1 MNQSINAVMRY
12 RIYILFLIVV
22 STDHLNAQNLLKKY
36 IDSAKSKSPLI
47 KDNQNQLKTSDIELQ
62 RLKIFF
68 TKAQTAFSANIL
80 FSPIVSHDG
89 STKLELNSNGADKY
103 YGFDLSQTNG
113 GLYQG
118 LFTYTQPLFGE
129 KKYEVFARQMEVSK
143 QLNQNAVKLTEHD
156 IEKLVTDQYILCQL
170 DKKQIDFTDSMLHI
184 LSDQAGVVQK
194 LAANNLLKQTDVTL
208 LKIEAENT
216 KNQLLTFKSIYKR
229 DFADL
234 NLISGITDTT
244 IIELP
249 DLSLGLYRDNIVSSN
264 YDEKFKID
272 SLGLVTAQ
280 QSFEVRYKPQ
290 VNFFTNAGLNAV
302 YVPQILNRLGFSAGL
317 SLSWIINDGHQ
328 KELMQKKTN
337 IQLQTVSAYK
347 ENFAIQN
354 NIRKNKFITE
364 LQSYDD
370 RRDNLRKQL
379 TEYQNILDSY
389 KKEILQGQL
398 SVINYLTVVK
408 TMMTVKRDLIL
419 LDTNSLL
426 LTNAYN
432 YWNW

>member
-1 MNQSINAVMRY
+1 MNPSIKAIMRK
-12 RIYILFLIVV
+12 LISVLCIV
-22 STDHLNAQNLLKKY
+22 TIGITHLCAQDVLKMY

-47 KDNQNQLKTSDIELQ
+47 KDNQNQSKASDIELQ
-62 RLKIFF
+62 RLKVLL

-80 FSPIVSHDG
+80 FSPVVSHDG

-129 KKYEVFARQMEVSK
+129 KKYEVFARQIEVSK
-143 QLNQNAVKLTEHD
+143 QMNQNAVKLTEHE

-170 DKKQIDFTDSMLHI
+170 DRKQIDFADSMLHL
-184 LSDQAGVVQK
+184 LSDQASVIQK
-194 LAANNLLKQTDVTL
+194 LAVNNLLKQTDVTL

-216 KNQLLTFKSIYKR
+216 RNQLLTFRSIYKR
-229 DFADL
+229 DLTDL

-244 IIELP
+244 TIELP
-249 DLSLGLYRDNIVSSN
+249 ELFIGLHNDKVVSSN

-272 SLGLVTAQ
+272 SLGLITNQ
-280 QSFEVRYKPQ
+280 QSFEVKYKPQ

-317 SLSWIINDGHQ
+317 SLSWTINDGHQ

-337 IQLQTVSAYK
+337 IQLRTVSAYK
-347 ENFAIQN
+347 ENFTVQN
-354 NIRKNKFITE
+354 NIRKNKYITE
-364 LQSYDD
+364 LQSYDG
-370 RRDNLRKQL
+370 RRDNLKKQL
-379 TEYQNILDSY
+379 AEYQNLLDLY

-408 TMMTVKRDLIL
+408 TMMAVKRDLIL

-426 LTNAYN
+426 LTNA
-432 YWNW
+432 